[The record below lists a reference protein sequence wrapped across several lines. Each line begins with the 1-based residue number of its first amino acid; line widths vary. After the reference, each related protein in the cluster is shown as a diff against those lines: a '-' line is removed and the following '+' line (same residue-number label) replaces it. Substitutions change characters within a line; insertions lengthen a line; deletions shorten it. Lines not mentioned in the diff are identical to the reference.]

1 MTHVFVN
8 ILQITEKQKHLDLF
22 WNEQLLY
29 KPIAWQKN
37 FKKGQSHDFTWKLFK
52 NMDNITALWQ

>member
-22 WNEQLLY
+22 WNEQLLF
-29 KPIAWQKN
+29 KLIAWQKTIW
-37 FKKGQSHDFTWKLFK
+37 KGQSHDFARKLFK